1 MKYTIDKQE
10 HHTLVKLQSE
20 KLDAETG
27 KPFKQELMKSL
38 ADANKFVILNMAAV
52 FLCTEDGY
60 IMLKE
65 VEKNL
70 RDQNGMLILT
80 ELQENIFQEV
90 KDSDFTLIPTDVEA
104 IDFAFMEQ
112 LERHFLDPDA
122 EL

>member
-27 KPFKQELMKSL
+27 KPFKQELMKNL
-38 ADANKFVILNMAAV
+38 ANANKFVIL
-52 FLCTEDGY
+52 Y

-65 VEKNL
+65 VEKSL

-80 ELQENIFQEV
+80 ELQENIFQEL

-112 LERHFLDPDA
+112 LERHFLDPDT